1 MTPTFSN
8 RYYLSNL
15 TNTSQFPYPGY
26 AFNHNPHS
34 QQHLHSN
41 YYHYPNNNQTLQVD
55 TLGFSSPTSSST
67 SSSSTPIRS
76 SINKPDY
83 SSETDRQESISKYKV
98 NTEIDTTYSDSYESL
113 IQSNQSIV
121 QTVPTNL
128 ENLIN
133 KKLQRPS
140 PTSTPISNIST
151 TEDLSLSSN
160 SIRSSTPTSPS
171 SNINHN
177 HHHHHHNNQTAVL
190 DIAGYRTQPPTSS
203 SSSIQSHYRNQQQQ
217 SSSSSSVANFSGD
230 FSTRSANS
238 HTNFASQ
245 SNMNSSHHAMSAY
258 LKSNPYAMNGIA
270 GITSPS
276 DLLHPGYPGTLSP
289 NGPNQPPRK
298 QRRERTT
305 FTRAQLDILEALFG
319 KTRYPDIFMR
329 EEVALKINLPESR
342 VQVWFKNRRAKCR
355 QQAQQAQNGNQ
366 NAANKNR
373 PKKSKSPTAT
383 GSSTSSPPASINRD
397 SPYKP
402 PSLNSITSS
411 SNSTGSLCSSVTSN
425 NSSANMSYSSIWS
438 PAAIAPVSDLMAGNS
453 CMQRATAAYHH
464 HQMASNAPNTSG
476 PCYPSQGYGHPS
488 AYHYGNAMDYHA
500 MSAMPS
506 MSHHHTQLGASMSS
520 ASLANQMAAGGPPP
534 MSAHMNPMS
543 SHSSLHAS
551 SHVPSSQ
558 SRTSPPNGSL
568 SGGHNDCI
576 DYNTEKANWKF
587 QVL

>member
-26 AFNHNPHS
+26 AFNHHP
-34 QQHLHSN
+34 QQHPHSN
-41 YYHYPNNNQTLQVD
+41 YYNYPHNNQTLRVD
-55 TLGFSSPTSSST
+55 TLGFSSPTSTITSSS

-76 SINKPDY
+76 STKQEY
-83 SSETDRQESISKYKV
+83 TETDQQQETLIISKYKIKSD
-98 NTEIDTTYSDSYESL
+98 IDTTYSDSYESL
-113 IQSNQSIV
+113 IQPHQSIV
-121 QTVPTNL
+121 GNGPANL
-128 ENLIN
+128 ENLIQ

-151 TEDLSLSSN
+151 TEDISLSSN
-160 SIRSSTPTSPS
+160 PNCSSTSTSSASPS
-171 SNINHN
+171 TINL
-177 HHHHHHNNQTAVL
+177 HNNQTANL
-190 DIAGYRTQPPTSS
+190 NITSYPPSS
-203 SSSIQSHYRNQQQQ
+203 SLQSHYRNQQHQQ
-217 SSSSSSVANFSGD
+217 SPSSLATNFSGD
-230 FSTRSANS
+230 FSTRSAAS
-238 HTNFASQ
+238 HTNFTSPTT
-245 SNMNSSHHAMSAY
+245 MNSSHHAMSAY

-276 DLLHPGYPGTLSP
+276 DLLHPSVGYPGTLSP
-289 NGPNQPPRK
+289 SGPNQPPRK

-366 NAANKNR
+366 NATNKNR
-373 PKKSKSPTAT
+373 PKKAKSPTAT

-402 PSLNSITSS
+402 PSLTSITSS

-464 HQMASNAPNTSG
+464 HQMASNAPTTSG

-520 ASLANQMAAGGPPP
+520 ASLANQMVAGGPSP

-543 SHSSLHAS
+543 SHASLHAS
-551 SHVPSSQ
+551 NHVASSQ

-568 SGGHNDCI
+568 TGGPNECI